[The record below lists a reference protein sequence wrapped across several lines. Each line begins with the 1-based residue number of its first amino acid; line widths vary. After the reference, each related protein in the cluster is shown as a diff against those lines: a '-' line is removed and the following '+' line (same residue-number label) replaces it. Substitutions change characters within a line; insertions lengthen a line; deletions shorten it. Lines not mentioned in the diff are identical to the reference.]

1 MMFHKRSDSVD
12 ICDRIKQVRKHFGY
26 SQTKLGELLGVS
38 RDVVNNLENSRLK
51 RPEQK
56 EPLYQLLCQKLDVD
70 EHWLRTG
77 EGIPF
82 PETAD
87 NVLQFSAAHPNMSD
101 VDKTLMEAYFSLSED
116 QKEVFL
122 QYCLEGC
129 GSVERSKQQKK
140 YSRRKKRR
148 TVWRLLKYPKRR
160 KMPYYRPSTR
170 EIYDWNC

>member
-122 QYCLEGC
+122 QYCLRVAEVWSAQNNKKNTAAARSGDR
-129 GSVERSKQQKK
+129 VEVAQVSKEAEDAVLPPE
-140 YSRRKKRR
+140 Y
-148 TVWRLLKYPKRR
+148 TGD
-160 KMPYYRPSTR
+160 
-170 EIYDWNC
+170 I